1 MKKIIEILKNPAMT
15 VFIWLLAGACY
26 LSLWTNAIKH
36 GDKPQVCVMVL
47 FTLAGIALFLRYKDT
62 KK

>member
-26 LSLWTNAIKH
+26 LSLLTNAVKH
-36 GDKPQVCVMVL
+36 GDKPQICVMVL
-47 FTLAGIALFLRYKDT
+47 FTIAGIALFLRYKDT